1 MSNDHIIV
9 LRTFD
14 TLAPAIVATDALRQN
29 GIEAMTDYSNS
40 VRLNPMFGSSTSSGI
55 RLCVFEKDA
64 TRAADILNEM
74 QLK

>member
-1 MSNDHIIV
+1 MNNDHIIV

-40 VRLNPMFGSSTSSGI
+40 VRLNPMFSSSTSSGI

-64 TRAADILNEM
+64 EYAEEILKE
-74 QLK
+74 LE

>member
-14 TLAPAIVATDALRQN
+14 TLAPAIVATDALRQH

-64 TRAADILNEM
+64 EYAEEILKE
-74 QLK
+74 LE

>member
-29 GIEAMTDYSNS
+29 GIEAMTDHSNS
-40 VRLNPMFGSSTSSGI
+40 VRLNPMFGSSTNSGI

-64 TRAADILNEM
+64 EYAEEILKE
-74 QLK
+74 LE

>member
-40 VRLNPMFGSSTSSGI
+40 VRLNPMFGSSTSSGF

>member
-14 TLAPAIVATDALRQN
+14 TLAPAIVATDALHQN
-29 GIEAMTDYSNS
+29 GIEAMTDHSNS

-64 TRAADILNEM
+64 EYAEEILKE
-74 QLK
+74 LE

>member
-29 GIEAMTDYSNS
+29 GIEAMTDHSNS

-64 TRAADILNEM
+64 EYAKEILKE
-74 QLK
+74 LE

>member
-64 TRAADILNEM
+64 EYTEEILKE
-74 QLK
+74 LE

>member
-40 VRLNPMFGSSTSSGI
+40 VQLNLMFGSSTSSGI

-64 TRAADILNEM
+64 TRAAAILNEM

>member
-1 MSNDHIIV
+1 MNNDHIIV

-14 TLAPAIVATDALRQN
+14 TLAPAIVATDALRQH

-64 TRAADILNEM
+64 EYAEEILKE
-74 QLK
+74 LE

>member
-14 TLAPAIVATDALRQN
+14 TLATAIVATDALRQN

-64 TRAADILNEM
+64 EYAEEILKE
-74 QLK
+74 LE

>member
-1 MSNDHIIV
+1 MNNDHIIV

-64 TRAADILNEM
+64 EYAEEILKE
-74 QLK
+74 LE

>member
-64 TRAADILNEM
+64 EYAEEILKE
-74 QLK
+74 LE

>member
-40 VRLNPMFGSSTSSGI
+40 VRLNPMFGSSTSSSI

-64 TRAADILNEM
+64 EYAEES
-74 QLK
+74 LKELE